1 LQIPRRYIFWQPI
14 PSMHQMP
21 FLEHL
26 HEVVDG
32 EVICVHAEDVPA
44 DRLELGWS
52 RPRALGVRLVRA
64 SEADS
69 INLIHSNDAHSLH
82 CFSGLHCHPYIAAKF
97 REVIAS
103 NAPVGLLSEAHD
115 GYGLRGAL
123 RKLRSYCDCR
133 RYASR
138 IAMVL
143 AMGRLGVN
151 WYRDAGYRSGV
162 VFPFAYVA
170 EPSRVPADPPETNAG
185 PFTIA
190 FVGQLIHRK
199 GVDLLF
205 ESLGSLMHLPWRLEV
220 AGVGPLESALR
231 QQADAAGFSDRVVW
245 RGSLP
250 NQRISAMLGAC
261 DLLALP
267 SRFDGWGV
275 VVNEALAAGTPVVC
289 SDACGAAD
297 LVAKPVLGQVVSAR
311 SITHLA
317 EAIRDRIHLGRTN
330 SRTRAIIREHACQ
343 FAPASIAK
351 YFIDIVTSVCRQT
364 EAPSVPWRNMGPCR

>member
-1 LQIPRRYIFWQPI
+1 MPRRYVFWQPI

-32 EVICVHAEDVPA
+32 EVICVYAEDVPV
-44 DRLELGWS
+44 DRLQLGWS
-52 RPRALGVRLVRA
+52 RPQASSVRLLRA

-69 INLIHSNDAHSLH
+69 TKLIQLNDADSLH
-82 CFSGLHCHPYIAAKF
+82 CFSGLHCHPYVSAKF
-97 REVIAS
+97 HEAIARNS
-103 NAPVGLLSEAHD
+103 PVCLITEAHD
-115 GYGLRGAL
+115 GRGLRGAL

-133 RYASR
+133 KYASR
-138 IAMVL
+138 IAMIL

-151 WYRDAGYRSGV
+151 WYRDAGFSPGV

-170 EPSRVPADPPETNAG
+170 EPSRLPADPQERTAG
-185 PFTIA
+185 PFAIA

-205 ESLGSLMHLPWRLEV
+205 ESLGSLIHFPWRLEV
-220 AGVGPLESALR
+220 AGAGPLESALR
-231 QQADAAGFSDRVVW
+231 QKADSAGFSDRVVW

-250 NQRISAMLGAC
+250 NQHISTMLKGC

-275 VVNEALAAGTPVVC
+275 VVNEALDAGTPVVC

-297 LVAKPVLGQVVSAR
+297 LVVTPVLGQVVSAR

-317 EAIRDRIHLGRTN
+317 EAIRDRIHAGRTSN
-330 SRTRAIIREHACQ
+330 TTRAIIREHARQ
-343 FAPASIAK
+343 FAPSSIAK
-351 YFIDIVTSVCRQT
+351 YFIDMVGSVCRQT
-364 EAPSVPWRNMGPCR
+364 EAPSVPWRRMGPCR